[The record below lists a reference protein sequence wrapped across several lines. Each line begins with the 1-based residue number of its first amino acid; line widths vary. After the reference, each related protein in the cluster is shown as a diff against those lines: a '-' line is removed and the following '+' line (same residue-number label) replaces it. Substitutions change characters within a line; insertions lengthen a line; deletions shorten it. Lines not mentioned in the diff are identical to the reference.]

1 MLKYISAE
9 KGITAAV
16 MRRIFRVTKSKYQS
30 VGVLGDS
37 FMLACEQEFCH
48 VLIPQDIVFVEPELA
63 VFHVGL
69 IGIDLRKK
77 GINMTGKEKF
87 LPGFHGFQNINNR
100 STKLFPVID
109 IDY

>member
-1 MLKYISAE
+1 
-9 KGITAAV
+9 
-16 MRRIFRVTKSKYQS
+16 
-30 VGVLGDS
+30 
-37 FMLACEQEFCH
+37 MLACEQEFGH
-48 VLIPQDIVFVEPELA
+48 VLIPQDVVFVEPELA

-87 LPGFHGFQNINNR
+87 SSGFHGFQNINNR